1 MLGNRKIFSTGHDLH
16 DRYRRLTR
24 KIRIDKLTAEEYGII
39 GCGLVLV
46 LVIVSISMIIIS
58 MQVALAQDASE
69 ITKEANSHK
78 YHNINDNTLTLKIGA
93 RMYPLKYQLAGG
105 KLTGTFT
112 EKDNM
117 TLVVNVL
124 STSNG
129 NLTIELPRNVIDSK
143 KQGNVDDNFTVFEDG
158 QYSQVSEIKNNNY
171 ARTLMISFDKGT
183 SVIEISG
190 SRIVP
195 EFGTFANGILA
206 MAIAA
211 IIGIS
216 YRVYGPRSRCVQG
229 GDDLGP

>member
-1 MLGNRKIFSTGHDLH
+1 MFGNRKIFSTRHDLH
-16 DRYRRLTR
+16 DGYRRLTR

-39 GCGLVLV
+39 WLALVLA
-46 LVIVSISMIIIS
+46 IVSISLIIIS

-69 ITKEANSHK
+69 IMKEASGHK
-78 YHNINDNTLTLKIGA
+78 YHNVNDNTLTLKIGA
-93 RMYPLKYQLAGG
+93 RMYPLKYQLTGG

-158 QYSQVSEIKNNNY
+158 QYSQASEIKNNNY

>member
-1 MLGNRKIFSTGHDLH
+1 
-16 DRYRRLTR
+16 
-24 KIRIDKLTAEEYGII
+24 
-39 GCGLVLV
+39 
-46 LVIVSISMIIIS
+46 
-58 MQVALAQDASE
+58 
-69 ITKEANSHK
+69 
-78 YHNINDNTLTLKIGA
+78 
-93 RMYPLKYQLAGG
+93 MYPLKYHLTGG
-105 KLTGTFT
+105 KLMGTST

-158 QYSQVSEIKNNNY
+158 QYTQVSEIKNNNY
-171 ARTLMISFDKGT
+171 ARTLMINFDKGT

-206 MAIAA
+206 IAIAA

-216 YRVYGPRSRCVQG
+216 YRVYGLRSRCS
-229 GDDLGP
+229 

>member
-1 MLGNRKIFSTGHDLH
+1 MFGNRKIFSTRHDLH
-16 DRYRRLTR
+16 DGYWRLTR
-24 KIRIDKLTAEEYGII
+24 KIRIDKLRAEEYGTI

-46 LVIVSISMIIIS
+46 LVIVSICVIILS
-58 MQVALAQDASE
+58 MQVALAQDSSV
-69 ITKEANSHK
+69 IMKEASSHESPGVN
-78 YHNINDNTLTLKIGA
+78 HNTVTLKIGA
-93 RMYPLKYQLAGG
+93 GMYPLKYHLTGG
-105 KLTGTFT
+105 KLMGTST

-158 QYSQVSEIKNNNY
+158 QYTQVSEIKNNNY
-171 ARTLMISFDKGT
+171 ARTLMINFDKGT

-206 MAIAA
+206 IAIAA

-216 YRVYGPRSRCVQG
+216 YRVYGLRSRCS
-229 GDDLGP
+229 